1 MKKII
6 YKYQIAFLLGIV
18 SLTSCKKE
26 FVNPNAPTTDQVF
39 SSARGL
45 VGVNAGAQRTF
56 SLGGASVVYG
66 LVTANA
72 FATNEVILMN
82 AGNVAEFQLS
92 RGGTTVDPTNTVLAN
107 IWTNSNKVIYDA
119 NTVIKAAES
128 INDKAYA
135 AGLIAHASI
144 LKALSIGTLS
154 MFWEKVPAGIG
165 QNVQFIDRAAGFAAA
180 ISTID
185 NALSKITGTAISAA
199 YTNDAVAGIDY
210 INTLN
215 ALKARYLLFTGKHAE
230 AIAAANLVD
239 MTKRSTF
246 NYDAINTNP
255 IFTTATATNNVFQVI
270 DSTLGLPTALAPT
283 AGDGR
288 IAFYTAINTTI
299 VPRFRINGFYNATS
313 TGIPIYLPSE
323 MTLIKAEAYARTSNL
338 TAALTELNKVIT
350 KTAASDP
357 FKVGAGLTA
366 STASTSTEI
375 LDEIYKNRCIELYM
389 SGLKLEDM
397 RRFGRPLTER
407 KRNFFPYPF
416 KERDGNPNTPAD
428 PSF

>member
-1 MKKII
+1 MKKIL
-6 YKYQIAFLLGIV
+6 YKYQIAFLLGVI
-18 SLTSCKKE
+18 SLTSCKKD

-45 VGVNAGAQRTF
+45 VGVNLGAQRTY

-66 LVTANA
+66 LTTANG
-72 FATNEVILMN
+72 FVTNEVILMN
-82 AGNVAEFQLS
+82 AGNVAEFQFS
-92 RGGTTVDPTNTVLAN
+92 RGGTAVDATNTILAN

-119 NTVIKAAES
+119 NSVLTAAEAL
-128 INDKAYA
+128 NDKSYA
-135 AGLIAHASI
+135 SGLIAHASI
-144 LKALSIGTLS
+144 LKALSIGS
-154 MFWEKVPAGIG
+154 MSMLWEKVPAGIG
-165 QNVQFIDRAAGFAAA
+165 TNVQFIDRAAGFAAA
-180 ISTID
+180 IATID
-185 NALSKITGTAISAA
+185 NALTKISANPISA
-199 YTNDAVAGIDY
+199 SYSAVAIPGIDY
-210 INTLN
+210 VNTLH
-215 ALKARYLLFTGKHAE
+215 ALKARYLLFTGKYAE
-230 AIAAANLVD
+230 AITAANLVD
-239 MTKRSTF
+239 LTKKSTF
-246 NYDAINTNP
+246 NYDAISTNP
-255 IFTTATATNNVFQVI
+255 VFTTATATNNVFQVI
-270 DSTLGLPTALAPT
+270 DSTLGLPAALAPT
-283 AGDGR
+283 SGDGR
-288 IAFYTAINTTI
+288 IAFYTSINTT
-299 VPRFRINGFYNATS
+299 VAPRYRINGFFNATT
-313 TGIPIYLPSE
+313 TGVPVYLPSE

-357 FKVGAGLTA
+357 FKVGAGLSA

-416 KERDGNPNTPAD
+416 RERDGNPNTPSD

>member
-1 MKKII
+1 MKKIL
-6 YKYQIAFLLGIV
+6 YKYQIACLLGIV
-18 SLTSCKKE
+18 SLTSCKKD

-45 VGVNAGAQRTF
+45 VGVNLGAQRTY

-66 LVTANA
+66 LVTANG
-72 FATNEVILMN
+72 FTTNEVILMN
-82 AGNVAEFQLS
+82 AGNVAEYKFS
-92 RGGTTVDPTNTVLAN
+92 RGGTAVDATNTVLAN

-119 NTVIKAAES
+119 NSVITAAEAL
-128 INDKAYA
+128 NDKAYA
-135 AGLIAHASI
+135 SGLIAHASI
-144 LKALSIGTLS
+144 LMALSIGSMS

-165 QNVQFIDRAAGFAAA
+165 ANVQFIDRTAGFAAA
-180 ISTID
+180 ITTID
-185 NALSKITGTAISAA
+185 NALAKISANAISAN
-199 YTNDAVAGIDY
+199 YTADAVPGLDY
-210 INTLN
+210 VNTLN
-215 ALKARYLLFTGKHAE
+215 ALKARYLLFSGKYAE
-230 AIAAANLVD
+230 AITAANLVD
-239 MTKRSTF
+239 LTKKSTF
-246 NYDAINTNP
+246 NYDAISTNP

-270 DSTLGLPTALAPT
+270 DSTLGLPAALAPT

-288 IAFYTAINTTI
+288 IAFYTSINSS
-299 VPRFRINGFYNATS
+299 VAPRFRINGFYNATT
-313 TGIPIYLPSE
+313 TGIPVYLPSE
-323 MTLIKAEAYARTSNL
+323 MTLIKAEAYARTNNL
-338 TAALTELNKVIT
+338 SSALTELNKVIT
-350 KTAASDP
+350 KTAAADP

-366 STASTSTEI
+366 STASTSTAI

-397 RRFGRPLTER
+397 RRFGRATTER

>member
-119 NTVIKAAES
+119 NTVITAAES

-357 FKVGAGLTA
+357 FKVGAGLPA
-366 STASTSTEI
+366 STASTSTAI
-375 LDEIYKNRCIELYM
+375 LEEIYKNRCIELYM

-416 KERDGNPNTPAD
+416 RERDGNPNTPAD

>member
-1 MKKII
+1 MKKIL

-18 SLTSCKKE
+18 SLTSCKKD
-26 FVNPNAPTTDQVF
+26 FVNPTAPSTDQVF

-45 VGVNAGAQRTF
+45 VGVNIGAQRTY

-66 LVTANA
+66 LTTANG
-72 FATNEVILMN
+72 FVTNEVILMN
-82 AGNVAEFQLS
+82 AGNVAEFQFS
-92 RGGTTVDPTNTVLAN
+92 RGGSSVDATNTVLAN

-119 NTVIKAAES
+119 NTVIAAAES
-128 INDKAYA
+128 LNDKSYA

-144 LKALSIGTLS
+144 LKALSIGS
-154 MFWEKVPAGIG
+154 MSMLWEKVPAGIG
-165 QNVQFIDRAAGFAAA
+165 SNVQFTDRSAGFAAA

-185 NALSKITGTAISAA
+185 NALSKITGTTISANYIA
-199 YTNDAVAGIDY
+199 DAVSGIDY
-210 INTLN
+210 VNTLN
-215 ALKARYLLFTGKHAE
+215 ALKARYLLFSGKYAD
-230 AIAAANLVD
+230 AITAANLVD
-239 MTKRSTF
+239 LTKKSTF
-246 NYDAINTNP
+246 NYDAVNTNP
-255 IFTTATATNNVFQVI
+255 VFTTATATNNVFQVI
-270 DSTLGLPTALAPT
+270 DSTLGLPAALAPS

-288 IAFYTAINTTI
+288 VAFYTSINAT
-299 VPRFRINGFYNATS
+299 VAPRFRINGFYNATTAS
-313 TGIPIYLPSE
+313 VPIYLPSE

-338 TAALTELNKVIT
+338 TSALTELNKVIT

-366 STASTSTEI
+366 STASTESDI
-375 LDEIYKNRCIELYM
+375 LNEIYKNRCIELFM

-397 RRFGRPLTER
+397 RRFGRATTER